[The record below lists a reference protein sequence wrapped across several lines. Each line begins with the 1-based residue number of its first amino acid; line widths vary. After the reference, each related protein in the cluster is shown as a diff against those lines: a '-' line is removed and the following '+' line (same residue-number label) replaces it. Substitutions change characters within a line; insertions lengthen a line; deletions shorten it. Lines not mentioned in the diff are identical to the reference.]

1 MFGVTNETLSSF
13 LYVEAIVGSSGSLIN
28 VRVNIWLSQLLK
40 TSRWG
45 KVEGSVVWA
54 LDDTKTAMGGRLLR
68 RWLLWP
74 LIDYDQICT
83 RQDAVEVTF
92 LSYSRFLYFASGN
105 VAYQEVAGFVSWD

>member
-1 MFGVTNETLSSF
+1 MRLCLVFVLI
-13 LYVEAIVGSSGSLIN
+13 EAIVGSRGSLTN
-28 VRVNIWLSQLLK
+28 VGVNIWCSQLLK

-54 LDDTKTAMGGRLLR
+54 LDDTQTAMGGRLLR

-74 LIDYDQICT
+74 LIDFDQICT

-92 LSYSRFLYFASGN
+92 LAYSCLLYFAFGN
-105 VAYQEVAGFVSWD
+105 VAYQEVAIFVSWD